1 MQAWQLK
8 CRVRLAACE
17 GKLAFY
23 RERHGELAVE
33 RARAPFKGPSWIKK
47 SDKMCILRGWIQRE
61 LAEIEFVKMME
72 RAGPIV
78 GNRMVLHVRNGTTH
92 KVRPGPS
99 IIDLI
104 TRESEKRKIIRDL
117 EANKVAEGLDLALE
131 ILYNPYRFL
140 DEDERFAYDAAE
152 QAEEKIINERL
163 TKERGRETIMPA
175 ERTGPSLA
183 AIRKAAGPQPTI
195 VRRKPIN

>member
-8 CRVRLAACE
+8 CKVRLAACE

-23 RERHGELAVE
+23 RERHGDLAVE
-33 RARAPFKGPSWIKK
+33 RARSPYKGPSWVKK

-61 LAEIEFVKMME
+61 LAEIEFVKMMMN
-72 RAGPIV
+72 AGPIV
-78 GNRMVLHVRNGTTH
+78 GNRMVLHIRDGVTK

-104 TRESEKRKIIRDL
+104 TREAEKRKIIRDL

-140 DEDERFAYDAAE
+140 NEDERAAYNAAE
-152 QAEEKIINERL
+152 EAEDKIVNDRL
-163 TKERGRETIMPA
+163 SKERGRETILPG

-183 AIRKAAGPQPTI
+183 AIRKAAGPEPTI
-195 VRRKPIN
+195 VRRKRTN